1 MIDRDQLEKYAHD
14 ALAHLYDVPY
24 LQKHPLAKWL
34 APAGSSEAPGRI
46 LRRLLLEAIQ
56 GLKPPPDTPPD
67 SQAASRYQFLYL
79 RYVRGESIHQIAA
92 ALSLGERQ
100 IYRRQRDALEAIAA
114 ILSQMRQ
121 SAASSAA
128 TGQAPAASRR
138 HTATSPDFAANQ
150 DVQVEVDRIGSAHPQ
165 AGADLAQ
172 VLRSALTT
180 VGNLSQTD
188 RQPFSLAVQPDL
200 PPAAVDRVAIRQA
213 ILGLLV
219 FAIGSGST
227 EIRVSAVRAVSEV
240 QLRVQVRREV
250 NPGAPWRLEEDSNL
264 SVSRRLVELQGG
276 TFTWQADGQVL
287 EILVGLPVARSRTV
301 LIVDDNQDT
310 LQLFT
315 RYLEERAHRVLTA
328 STGEEALRA
337 IAESPPDAVI
347 LDVMLPSADG
357 WEVLQSVRSHPDT
370 GHIPV
375 IVCTVLK
382 QRELALSLG
391 AADFVPKP
399 ATQGALLAA
408 LDRCWSRTR

>member
-1 MIDRDQLEKYAHD
+1 MIDRDQLEKHAHD

-34 APAGSSEAPGRI
+34 APPGGSESPGRV

-114 ILSQMRQ
+114 VLSQMRQ

-128 TGQAPAASRR
+128 TGQAPAASRQGA
-138 HTATSPDFAANQ
+138 ATSPDFAANR

-165 AGADLAQ
+165 AGTDLAQ
-172 VLRSALTT
+172 VLRSTLTT
-180 VGNLSQTD
+180 VGNLSRTD
-188 RQPFSLAVQPDL
+188 GQPFSTAVQPDL

-219 FAIGSGST
+219 FAISSGSA
-227 EIRVSAVRAVSEV
+227 EIRVSASRAASEI

-250 NPGAPWRLEEDSNL
+250 NPGAPWGLEEDSNL

-276 TFTWQADGQVL
+276 TFTWQADGQSL
-287 EILVGLPVARSRTV
+287 EIVVGLPVASPRTV

-310 LQLFT
+310 LRLFT
-315 RYLEERAHRVLTA
+315 RYLEERTHRVLTA

-408 LDRCWSRTR
+408 LDRCWSRAR